1 MMTYRDLILGRNVY
15 IPSRVDYKISMLRSH
30 LALIALVVGV
40 SYIFIDANHGIYGS
54 EPYYIGVAISALIT
68 LVLNRFQQYK
78 LASILALTMINLLV
92 FYFSSIDPIGSG
104 VTLYFVVSSLMA
116 FALLG
121 YRDLKLALLFISF
134 SVVLFLISYWTDV
147 SWIVERVYSD
157 EYLRISYTINF
168 LASLLFCIAI
178 MFFQMDVNHHSEKQ
192 ILAKNEQLE
201 KANAELDRFV
211 YSASHDLKAPLSS
224 LLGLIEIAQLD
235 QKEVANYLQMMKVRI
250 HDMENFIREIINYS
264 RNSRLEVE
272 KQPANLRKI
281 IFEVTESLRYA
292 EHRANIVIENK
303 VPESLVVNTDIPRLR
318 VVITN
323 LISNSLKYYD
333 DKKLHCFVRIEAT
346 QTKTATVL
354 YVKDNGIGID
364 EQYVDKI
371 FNMFFRASEKSKGS
385 GLGLY
390 ITKETLSKINGTIR
404 VESRLDEGS
413 TFIVTLKG

>member
-1 MMTYRDLILGRNVY
+1 MTYRDLILGRNVY
-15 IPSRVDYKISMLRSH
+15 IPSRVDYKIAMLRSH
-30 LALIALVVGV
+30 LALLAMFVGI
-40 SYIFIDANHGIYGS
+40 SYIFIDRQHGIYDT
-54 EPYYIGVAISALIT
+54 EPYYIGVAIGSFIILI
-68 LVLNRFQQYK
+68 LNRLQRYQI
-78 LASILALTMINLLV
+78 ASIFSLTLINLLV
-92 FYFSSIDPIGSG
+92 FYFASIDPAETG
-104 VTLYFVVSSLMA
+104 VLMYFVVSSLTA

-121 YRDLKLALLFISF
+121 YRNLKLALVFILL
-134 SVVLFLISYWTDV
+134 SVTLFLISYWVDID
-147 SWIVERVYSD
+147 WITERTYS
-157 EYLRISYTINF
+157 ESYLRISYTINF

-235 QKEVANYLQMMKVRI
+235 QQDISNYLKMMKIRI

-272 KQPANLRKI
+272 KETTNLRKI
-281 IFEVTESLRYA
+281 VFEVTESLRYS

-303 VPESLVVNTDIPRLR
+303 VPENLTINTDVPRLK
-318 VVITN
+318 VVLTN

-333 DKKLHCFVRIEAT
+333 EKKPSCYVRIEADERPDST
-346 QTKTATVL
+346 II
-354 YVKDNGIGID
+354 YFKDNGIGID
-364 EQYVDKI
+364 PQYLEKI

-390 ITKETLSKINGTIR
+390 ITKETLAKINGTIT
-404 VESRLDEGS
+404 VQSTLGEGS
-413 TFIVTLKG
+413 TFIVTLAH